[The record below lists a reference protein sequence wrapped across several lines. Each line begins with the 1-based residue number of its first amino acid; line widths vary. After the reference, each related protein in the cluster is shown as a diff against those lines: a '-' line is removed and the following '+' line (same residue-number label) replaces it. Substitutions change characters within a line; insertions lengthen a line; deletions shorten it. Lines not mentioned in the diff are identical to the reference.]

1 MRIRTNIIISEEI
14 LARIDAIAGEKQ
26 KRAAVIELAL
36 REYVEREESKAPAVD
51 NIEVVEKKPSV
62 KSKPEKV

>member
-36 REYVEREESKAPAVD
+36 REYVEREESKAPASND
-51 NIEVVEKKPSV
+51 IEVEDKKTRA
-62 KSKPEKV
+62 KSKPERV